1 MAAFFYFF
9 SIKYNICKDFRETEI
24 ISIYKLDALKTGFRH
39 PTQHNKN
46 NKKYIFSYIKYA
58 LQSYLFLILYT
69 IVLVSVLVCSI
80 ISSVC
85 HLIKA
90 QDSSSI
96 EDSIQEGRQNI
107 EF

>member
-1 MAAFFYFF
+1 M
-9 SIKYNICKDFRETEI
+9 
-24 ISIYKLDALKTGFRH
+24 LKTGFRD
-39 PTQHNKN
+39 PIQHGKN

-69 IVLVSVLVCSI
+69 IVFVSVLFFSI
-80 ISSVC
+80 KSSVC
-85 HLIKA
+85 HLSKA

-96 EDSIQEGRQNI
+96 EDGIQEGRQNI